1 MARPSRPIPER
12 AAALPMQSFVALTGE
27 LDVSASASPA
37 EEAAIAR
44 RINTPV
50 CLDPRSERPEPPRI
64 SSSSFAHEIRNS
76 LHRALLHLMLLEREH
91 ERLEVGPGA
100 LKPAAA
106 LRTEILQISSVVTDY
121 LDWRR
126 RSTAGAPLT
135 LRQACARAVEQVT
148 PDADKARVEI
158 ATELGGEATPGVD
171 LDPMERM
178 VVRVLNCAV
187 GSARADSKLLVW
199 SHDIGPEAA
208 IEINWEL
215 VPEAL
220 GTGALE
226 STLDVLSKH
235 GAAVEVRTGPDRA
248 RIHVTLSLAS
258 PTYPKEEE

>member
-1 MARPSRPIPER
+1 MARLTHTVPDRILT
-12 AAALPMQSFVALTGE
+12 LPLQGSLTEKDG
-27 LDVSASASPA
+27 LGVSPA
-37 EEAAIAR
+37 TVEQASGAR

-50 CLDPRSERPEPPRI
+50 YRDLMNAGSEPARI
-64 SSSSFAHEIRNS
+64 SSSTFAHEIRNS
-76 LHRALLHLMLLEREH
+76 LHRALLQLMLLEREH
-91 ERLEVGPGA
+91 ERLEVGTGA

-106 LRTEILQISSVVTDY
+106 LRAEILQISDIVNGY

-126 RSTAGAPLT
+126 RSVTGAPLT

-148 PDADKARVEI
+148 RDADEAKVEI
-158 ATELGGEATPGVD
+158 ATELGGEAAPGID

-187 GSARADSKLLVW
+187 GSARAGSKLLVW
-199 SHDIGPEAA
+199 SHGVGAEAA

-220 GTGALE
+220 GAGALE
-226 STLDVLSKH
+226 STIDVLSQH

-248 RIHVTLSLAS
+248 RIHVTLSLAL
-258 PTYPKEEE
+258 PTNPDQKE

>member
-1 MARPSRPIPER
+1 MVRPSRPIPER
-12 AAALPMQSFVALTGE
+12 AAALPMQGVMALSD
-27 LDVSASASPA
+27 LDVSSSVPLA
-37 EEAAIAR
+37 EEASVAR

-50 CLDPRSERPEPPRI
+50 CRDPRSERPDPPRI

-76 LHRALLHLMLLEREH
+76 LHRALLQLMLLEREH
-91 ERLEVGPGA
+91 ERLEAGAGA

-106 LRTEILQISSVVTDY
+106 LRTEILQISSVVNDY

-135 LRQACARAVEQVT
+135 LRQACARAVEKVT
-148 PDADKARVEI
+148 PEADKARVEI

-178 VVRVLNCAV
+178 VLRVLNCAV
-187 GSARADSKLLVW
+187 SSARADSKLLVW
-199 SHDIGPEAA
+199 SHGVGPEAA

-235 GAAVEVRTGPDRA
+235 GAAVEVRTQPDRT

-258 PTYPKEEE
+258 PTYPKDEE